1 MNKVGDALKGI
12 MNLLDYLEKDI
23 LGILDD
29 LYTDAYD
36 LGYSVGYDNGKQY
49 GERESKSGMGN

>member
-1 MNKVGDALKGI
+1 MSKEEDALRRI
-12 MNLLDYLEKDI
+12 MDLLDYLEKDI
-23 LGILDD
+23 RRVLSD

-36 LGYSVGYDNGKQY
+36 LGYSVGYDNGKQD